1 MKSLDDIETLLGA
14 MRDRGA
20 EMKAF
25 EGLLM
30 EIGAAM
36 AEIVECMNKPK
47 PADDSMVRAL
57 TEGLAKLKAPQV
69 TVNVE
74 PTPVQVMGQSD
85 WSTLKITTGWSSSGA
100 KEFTITKG

>member
-1 MKSLDDIETLLGA
+1 MKAIDDIETLLGA

-30 EIGAAM
+30 EISTAM

-100 KEFTITKG
+100 KEYTITKG

>member
-1 MKSLDDIETLLGA
+1 MKAIDDIETLLGA

-85 WSTLKITTGWSSSGA
+85 WTTLKITAGWTGNGS
-100 KEFTITKG
+100 KEYTITKG

>member
-1 MKSLDDIETLLGA
+1 MKAIDDIETLLGA

-25 EGLLM
+25 DGLLM

-85 WSTLKITTGWSSSGA
+85 WTKLKITAGWAGNGA
-100 KEFTITKG
+100 KEYTITKG

>member
-30 EIGAAM
+30 EISTAM
-36 AEIVECMNKPK
+36 AEIVECLNKPRG
-47 PADDSMVRAL
+47 DDGAMVRAL

-85 WSTLKITTGWSSSGA
+85 WTTLKITAGWTGNGS
-100 KEFTITKG
+100 KEYTITKG